1 MSRRV
6 YVNGVVW
13 LLLLTAAL
21 WLPLVGGYM
30 ALASRVLIYALAAMG
45 LNVLLG
51 FTGCMS
57 FGEAAYFGLG
67 GYGTG
72 LFLTHLT
79 NSTVLAVIAG
89 AIVGGLAAFV
99 FGPLVMRRRGI
110 YFAMITV
117 AIGQIF
123 YFIAETW
130 NSFTGGEDGLSRFS
144 RQPLHFGFATVP
156 LDATEFYY
164 FVLFWFA
171 IGAGVI
177 ALLLHSPLG
186 HTFVAI
192 RENRR
197 RAQFL
202 GIHVERYVWASFAI
216 AGLIAGLA
224 GALNALQNNFISPIN
239 LYWVES
245 GNLVIMAV
253 LGGMRSFWGPLVG
266 AIIFVGIQDYV
277 SSYFPNNWESFIGGL
292 FIVAVIFFPNGILG
306 FVRRRVRGTKP
317 VGPSS
322 KSPESQARA
331 AT

>member
-1 MSRRV
+1 MSRRITI
-6 YVNGVVW
+6 NGIIW
-13 LLLLTAAL
+13 LLLVAAPF
-21 WLPLVGGYM
+21 WLPLVGGYT
-30 ALASRVLIYALAAMG
+30 ALASRVLVYSLAAMG

-72 LFLTHLT
+72 LLLTHLT
-79 NSTVLAVIAG
+79 HSTILAVVAG
-89 AIVGGLAAFV
+89 TLLGGFAAFA

-123 YFIAETW
+123 YFIAERW
-130 NSFTGGEDGLSRFS
+130 NTLTGGEDGLAGFS

-156 LDATEFYY
+156 LTNDAFYY
-164 FVLFWFA
+164 LVLFFFA
-171 IGAGVI
+171 LGTSVI

-216 AGLIAGLA
+216 AGLITGLA
-224 GALNALQNNFISPIN
+224 GALNALQNNFMSPAN

-266 AIIFVGIQDYV
+266 AIVFIGIQDYV
-277 SSYFPNNWESFIGGL
+277 STFFPNNWETFIGIL
-292 FIVAVIFFPNGILG
+292 FIAAVVFFPNGILG
-306 FVRRRVRGTKP
+306 FIRRR
-317 VGPSS
+317 
-322 KSPESQARA
+322 ARLA
-331 AT
+331 

>member
-1 MSRRV
+1 MSRRIL
-6 YVNGVVW
+6 VNGAIW
-13 LLLLTAAL
+13 LALLVAPL
-21 WLPLVGGYM
+21 WLPFIGGYM
-30 ALASRVLIYALAAMG
+30 ELASRVLIYGLAAMS

-72 LFLTHLT
+72 LALTYLTH
-79 NSTVLAVIAG
+79 STVLAIIAG
-89 AIVGGLAAFV
+89 TLVGGLAAFV
-99 FGPLVMRRRGI
+99 VGPLVMRRRGI

-117 AIGQIF
+117 AVGQIF
-123 YFIAETW
+123 YFIAERW
-130 NSFTGGEDGLSRFS
+130 NSFTGGEDGLSSFS
-144 RQPLHFGFATVP
+144 RMPLHLFGHAVALTAVP
-156 LDATEFYY
+156 FYY
-164 FVLFWFA
+164 LVLFFFA
-171 IGAGVI
+171 IGAGII

-216 AGLIAGLA
+216 AGLLTSLA
-224 GALNALQNNFISPIN
+224 GALVALEQNFVSPTN

-253 LGGMRSFWGPLVG
+253 LGGMRSFWGPLIG
-266 AIIFVGIQDYV
+266 AIVFVGIQDYV
-277 SSYFPNNWESFIGGL
+277 SSFFPNNWETFIGAL
-292 FIVAVIFFPNGILG
+292 FIIAVVFFPNGILG
-306 FVRRRVRGTKP
+306 IVRRRRRP
-317 VGPSS
+317 
-322 KSPESQARA
+322 A
-331 AT
+331 